1 MLIQEIVRAATA
13 MLLVSMMGSCSLLQ
27 RNQAGSSPDN
37 PILLDTME
45 LNFFT
50 QATEMPERGAAPRK
64 VDVLHTTLH
73 LEFDLPEK
81 TVFGKAWLKVTP
93 YFEPLD
99 TVVLDA
105 RGFDFK
111 SVGIEMGDSTT
122 ALEYVYDG
130 KEITILLDTPI
141 ARGQEVTLAMEYIA
155 KPADLPKGEGQAI
168 SSSQGLYFINPKADS
183 NAIKPQVW
191 SQGETE
197 YNSGWFPCVDQPN
210 EKQTQ
215 EVMLTVD
222 TSMVTLSNGRLLY
235 SIDNGD
241 GTRSDVWKQELPHS
255 TYLTMIAAGDFAI
268 VKDAWR
274 GKDVWYYVD
283 PEFEVHARK
292 IFGNTPE
299 MLEFYSELLG
309 YPYPWEKYHQ
319 VIVHDFV
326 SGAMENTSAV
336 VHGEFVQQ
344 TPRQMIDETH
354 EDVIAHELFHHW
366 FGDLVT
372 SESWTQIT
380 MNEGFATYG
389 EYLWWQHKYGD
400 EEARLHLQ
408 ADLDAYLAESS
419 SGTNHALI
427 RRKYND
433 PDEVFDR
440 HSYQKG
446 GRVLH
451 MLRNELGDELFF
463 AGLNLYL
470 KVNAFGCVEDVHLR
484 LAMEAVSGRDLY
496 WFFNQWYAREGH
508 PVVVVEYVQN
518 ATSGTV
524 AVNLK
529 QKSEHFG
536 TFKFHVD
543 LMLGKGDTVET
554 KRLWIDEEEE
564 AFELNLDFT
573 PEWYAIDP
581 KGDMLW
587 EVSEEKPIAAWM
599 AQLEDAPHP
608 MTRLKS
614 FDAAHKLSAEFR
626 GRFAAE
632 LINTLADPEAHW
644 SVKKTAATR
653 VVGAEGVDTNAA
665 INALLQAFQ
674 EGHNTKLRA
683 QALLSIDSL
692 SKEDDGMTDLF
703 IGAMRDSSMR
713 VVRSALGILTER
725 DPCSAIGLSQNLSEE
740 DGDEM
745 LLWISRMHALCG
757 NEASLDF
764 FTKQGKA
771 MKGIDRFMFNNDFT
785 RFAEAAQS
793 EKVFDTLVEYLGE
806 SAFEEMTWWE
816 RMSTMQGMER
826 AMAFYTL
833 ALDGLE
839 EMESPTE
846 DDLSRLA
853 LLRNKKASLA
863 AVISEAKEIEAE
875 AQEGASH

>member
-1 MLIQEIVRAATA
+1 MLIQGIMRAATGI
-13 MLLVSMMGSCSLLQ
+13 LLASMMGSCSLLQ

-45 LNFFT
+45 LNFFS
-50 QATEMPERGAAPRK
+50 QEPEMPERGAAPRK

-81 TVFGKAWLKVTP
+81 TVFGTAWLRLTP
-93 YFEPLD
+93 YFDPLD
-99 TVVLDA
+99 SVVLDA

-111 SVGIEMGDSTT
+111 LVGIAEDNSTT
-122 ALEYVYDG
+122 ALEYIYDG
-130 KEITILLDTPI
+130 NEITILLD
-141 ARGQEVTLAMEYIA
+141 AALERGEEVTLVMEYVA

-183 NAIKPQVW
+183 NSIKPQVW

-215 EVMLTVD
+215 EIMLTVD

-255 TYLTMIAAGDFAI
+255 TYLTMIAVGDFAI
-268 VKDAWR
+268 VKDTWR

-292 IFGNTPE
+292 IFGHTPE

-309 YPYPWEKYHQ
+309 YPYPWEKFHQ

-389 EYLWWQHKYGD
+389 EYLWWQHKYGE

-408 ADLDAYLAESS
+408 TDLDAYLAESN

-427 RRKYND
+427 RRRYND

-463 AGLNLYL
+463 AGLKHYL
-470 KVNAFGCVEDVHLR
+470 QENAFGCVEEVHLR
-484 LAMEAVSGRDLY
+484 LAMEAVSGRDLQ

-508 PVVVVEYVQN
+508 PVVAVEYTQN
-518 ATSGTV
+518 IAPGAVTV
-524 AVNLK
+524 DLT
-529 QKSEHFG
+529 QQSEHFG

-543 LMLGKGDTVET
+543 LVLGKGDTVIT
-554 KRLWIDEEEE
+554 KRLWVDEEEE
-564 AFELNLDFT
+564 SFALNLDFI

-587 EVSEEKPIAAWM
+587 EVREQKTIAAWM
-599 AQLEDAPHP
+599 AQFEDAPHV

-614 FDAAHKLSAEFR
+614 FDVANQLSAKYKE
-626 GRFAAE
+626 RFAAA
-632 LINTLADPEAHW
+632 LIETLGDPEAHW
-644 SVKKTAATR
+644 SVKKAAATR
-653 VVGAEGVDTNAA
+653 VVGAVGLDTNAA
-665 INALLQAFQ
+665 VNALLRAFQ

-692 SKEDDGMTDLF
+692 SKEDEGMTDLF

-725 DPCSAIGLSQNLSEE
+725 DPCSAIGLSQSLSDE
-740 DGDEM
+740 DGEEM

-757 NEASLDF
+757 NEASLTF
-764 FTKQGKA
+764 FTDRGTA
-771 MKGIDRFMFNNDFT
+771 TKGIDRFMFNNDFT
-785 RFAEAAQS
+785 RFAQAVQS
-793 EKVFDTLVEYLGE
+793 EKVFDALVKYLGE

-816 RMSTMQGMER
+816 RMSAMQGLER
-826 AMAFYTL
+826 AIEFYSLKLEGFEQMASPS
-833 ALDGLE
+833 E
-839 EMESPTE
+839 E
-846 DDLSRLA
+846 DLTRLA
-853 LLRNKKASLA
+853 LLRNKKANLA
-863 AVISEAKEIEAE
+863 ALISEAKELEAE
-875 AQEGASH
+875 AQEGSSH